1 MSANDRRRVLHWRDA
16 WRAGP
21 DAIAIEE
28 PLEIEV
34 DGVVVSTTM
43 RTPGND
49 TELALGWL
57 VSEGAIASADA
68 IVEVRECFES
78 AQGEELDADAGA
90 GDYDP
95 EGDVR
100 RIVKVRTASGERVA
114 PRLHATSSACGV
126 CGTDVIAATLA
137 SRPWDL
143 DADECTVAPD
153 LLAQLPDRL
162 RAAQRGF
169 DSSGGLHAAGLFT
182 LDGTLVCLREDVGRH
197 NAVDKVV
204 GWAVAHS
211 EVPLRAHVLQ
221 VSGRASAELVHKAL
235 MAGIPVLSAVS
246 APTTLAVDLA
256 RAGGLTLAG
265 FVRDTTFNVYAGGA
279 RLGAQD

>member
-1 MSANDRRRVLHWRDA
+1 MSANDRRRVLQWRDA

-28 PLEIEV
+28 PVEIEV
-34 DGVVVSTTM
+34 DGAVVSTTM

-57 VSEGAIASADA
+57 VSEGAITSADSV
-68 IVEVRECFES
+68 VEVRECFES
-78 AQGEELDADAGA
+78 AEGEELDAGAVAGA
-90 GDYDP
+90 YDP
-95 EGDVR
+95 GDDVR
-100 RIVKVRTASGERVA
+100 RIVKVRTTAGVGVA

-126 CGTDVIAATLA
+126 CGTDVIAATL
-137 SRPWDL
+137 SRRPWDVSS
-143 DADECTVAPD
+143 DHCSVAPD
-153 LLAQLPDRL
+153 LLAQLPGLL
-162 RAAQRGF
+162 RTAQRGF

-182 LDGTLVCLREDVGRH
+182 IDGELVCLREDVGRH

-204 GWAVAHS
+204 GWALARGAL
-211 EVPLRAHVLQ
+211 PLRAHVLQ

-265 FVRDTTFNVYAGGA
+265 FVRDATLNVYAGGG
-279 RLGAQD
+279 RLGAPD